1 MHAWRQPHDP
11 AEEHP
16 DTGENGGGYVPP
28 LLIPAGHVR
37 DVTKGSS
44 ASGKADANSQYYW

>member
-1 MHAWRQPHDP
+1 MRACRDVT
-11 AEEHP
+11 EELP
-16 DTGENGGGYVPP
+16 EAGECSADYVPP
-28 LLIPAGHVR
+28 LLITAGHVR